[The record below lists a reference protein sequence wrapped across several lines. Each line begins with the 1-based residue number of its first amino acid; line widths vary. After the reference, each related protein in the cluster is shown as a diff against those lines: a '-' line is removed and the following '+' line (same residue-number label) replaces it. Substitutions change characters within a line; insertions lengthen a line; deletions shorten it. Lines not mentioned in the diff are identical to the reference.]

1 VSGSEFDDAL
11 AEIDRVVRERRAE
24 GAYPNGLE
32 RQLEA
37 EFRSAVRAAH
47 RATDRSDALRAAVAS
62 VDVAVHQV
70 DIGTS
75 TTSRVPLGSLM
86 HGATARLMS
95 RQTGPLAETTRAL
108 GESIVS
114 ALVAVEAALTAQQS
128 ADERQLLDVLAGV
141 LDRLAVIDH
150 LVEVLGDL
158 DARVAAI
165 EQRPEAAP

>member
-1 VSGSEFDDAL
+1 
-11 AEIDRVVRERRAE
+11 
-24 GAYPNGLE
+24 
-32 RQLEA
+32 
-37 EFRSAVRAAH
+37 
-47 RATDRSDALRAAVAS
+47 
-62 VDVAVHQV
+62 
-70 DIGTS
+70 
-75 TTSRVPLGSLM
+75 M
-86 HGATARLMS
+86 HGVTARLMS

-114 ALVAVEAALTAQQS
+114 ALVAVEEAISAQQS